1 MQYRIYLIGTD
12 ARIQAGESFVAPSD
26 AAAREIGAAL
36 FDACRDMFTGFEVWR
51 GADCVTT
58 GAARDGITLDGITL
72 DSITAAQQRR
82 LLDLEDR
89 LRQTFVCISHSRKLL
104 DATSQLRRSQR
115 L

>member
-58 GAARDGITLDGITL
+58 GAARDGITLD
-72 DSITAAQQRR
+72 SITAAQQRR

-89 LRQTFVCISHSRKLL
+89 LRQTFLCISHSRKLL

>member
-58 GAARDGITLDGITL
+58 GAAHDGITL

-82 LLDLEDR
+82 LLDREDR
-89 LRQTFVCISHSRKLL
+89 LRQTFLCISHSRKLL